1 MKASREIT
9 LHIRD
14 NSNIPQVEQQDLQ
27 DLQGHFGH
35 VVVDWDGINCPLAK
49 VYNDV
54 SELKSSYEWLVILD
68 DDTQL
73 PLDYLE
79 SLVEADWDGVE
90 ADIAVPIV
98 RCGDLI
104 VSPGQYKFVK
114 GKHWTEVQRGMLLS
128 HNLVAIASGMAIR
141 HRYIASFPR
150 PFDERLSFYGIDTR
164 FFLDYRDRRQA
175 LFVTSATLEHD
186 SALWKPQDKDEQL
199 RRFKLLRQS
208 WFVVHQD
215 SFLKRAAALGLAVL
229 ASVKRT
235 VTYRDIRYLL

>member
-1 MKASREIT
+1 MKASREIA

-14 NSNIPQVEQQDLQ
+14 NSKISQVKQQDLQ
-27 DLQGHFGH
+27 GLQTHFGH
-35 VVVDWDGINCPLAK
+35 VFVDWDGVNCPLAK
-49 VYNDV
+49 VYNDA
-54 SELKSSYEWLVILD
+54 SEPKSAYEWFVILD

-73 PLDYLE
+73 PLDFLE
-79 SLVEADWDGVE
+79 SLVEADRDGFG

-104 VSPGQYKFVK
+104 VSPGQYNFVK
-114 GKHWTEVQRGMLLS
+114 GKHLTEVQRGMLPS
-128 HNLVAIASGMAIR
+128 YNLVAIASGMAIR

-150 PFDERLSFYGIDTR
+150 PFDERLSFYGVDTR
-164 FFLDYRDRRQA
+164 FCLDYRDRRPA

-186 SALWKPQDKDEQL
+186 SALWKSQDKDEQL

-215 SFLKRAAALGLAVL
+215 SLVKRAAALGLAVL